1 MIVGPMN
8 VSAIFNVAVA
18 GQTTTQMLANGS
30 TQVDS
35 LFASGKENIVIVLE
49 GTNDLG
55 MLQDAT
61 AVYDNLI
68 AYCNARRAAGFK
80 VVIGTI
86 PPSIFFSGTQE
97 TRRQTVNT
105 NLRANWA
112 TFADALADFA
122 ADSRLSNNL
131 NSTYY
136 TDGTHWTQAGC
147 QAAAEIVAMALIT
160 L

>member
-8 VSAIFNVAVA
+8 VSAIYNVAVA

-35 LFASGKENIVIVLE
+35 LFASGKENIVTVLE

-61 AVYDNLI
+61 AVYDNLV

-86 PPSIFFSGTQE
+86 PPSSFFSGTQE

>member
-1 MIVGPMN
+1 M
-8 VSAIFNVAVA
+8 SADAATQIDAYRQA
-18 GQTTTQMLANGS
+18 GRP
-30 TQVDS
+30 
-35 LFASGKENIVIVLE
+35 NIVIVLE

-61 AVYDNLI
+61 AVYDNLV

-86 PPSIFFSGTQE
+86 PPSVFFNGVQE